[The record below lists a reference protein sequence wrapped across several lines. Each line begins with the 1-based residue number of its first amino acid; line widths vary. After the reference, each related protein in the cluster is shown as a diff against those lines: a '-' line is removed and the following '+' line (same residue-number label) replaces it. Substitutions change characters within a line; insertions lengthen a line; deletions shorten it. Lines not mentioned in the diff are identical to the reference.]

1 MLYPVK
7 PSFLIKSIW
16 FSGGAAAAYA
26 AYYATF
32 KDLWGGAKMVS
43 CSHLLLAR
51 QQHSCYRAKEE
62 SQGRLRV
69 NRLRQLYS
77 AVLPPSFQVA
87 QAHGTLPPV
96 IQEDSER
103 KQQERLFGPAAR
115 AALGA
120 QWNSFIDSTLGRLA
134 QELAK
139 RGI

>member
-1 MLYPVK
+1 
-7 PSFLIKSIW
+7 
-16 FSGGAAAAYA
+16 
-26 AYYATF
+26 
-32 KDLWGGAKMVS
+32 MV
-43 CSHLLLAR
+43 LLADNFV
-51 QQHSCYRAKEE
+51 CCMAFVC
-62 SQGRLRV
+62 L
-69 NRLRQLYS
+69 
-77 AVLPPSFQVA
+77 QVA

-96 IQEDSER
+96 MQQDADR

>member
-1 MLYPVK
+1 M
-7 PSFLIKSIW
+7 
-16 FSGGAAAAYA
+16 
-26 AYYATF
+26 
-32 KDLWGGAKMVS
+32 
-43 CSHLLLAR
+43 
-51 QQHSCYRAKEE
+51 
-62 SQGRLRV
+62 

-77 AVLPPSFQVA
+77 AGLPPSLQVA

-96 IQEDSER
+96 MQEDSER